1 MKTVL
6 AALLCLCVASVQV
19 AAQGDARAGSAG
31 NAALDNIE
39 SLIARSRFRDAAA
52 ALDAWENA
60 HPRGAAERGRKAEQV
75 SAADRAHAMML
86 RARLTQSADS
96 VRTIYVDLASS
107 YPASAEAP
115 IALLRLAQLAVAED
129 DTLRAISYLQR
140 IARDYPGSDANRD
153 AAEWRARVMPPAA
166 QQKTAS
172 PSKTASAQ
180 KTASAS
186 KTASAPKTA
195 SPSKNT
201 SAPARDS
208 AFALQ
213 VGAFKEASTA
223 ATVSRQLGKRGF
235 DARVVLVPGSTLS
248 RVRVGRFVSSRATD
262 ALLRRL
268 RSAGY
273 DAVIVDD
280 AMKETH
286 PPK

>member
-1 MKTVL
+1 MKTIL
-6 AALLCLCVASVQV
+6 AAVLCLCIASVQV

-153 AAEWRARVMPPAA
+153 AAEWRARVTPPAPQPKTA
-166 QQKTAS
+166 SPSKTASAQKTAS

-180 KTASAS
+180 KTASS
-186 KTASAPKTA
+186 
-195 SPSKNT
+195 
-201 SAPARDS
+201 PARDS